1 MKNWDKMYYRIRF
14 KAAPKE
20 FVFEAIKHFVLV
32 KDVILTIKKNFKL
45 LRDDLHVYS
54 DEGIRLQPEDHA
66 ENGRTYVIKRVPSR
80 NVRYSRNRTLK

>member
-54 DEGIRLQPEDHA
+54 DEGIRLQPEDHVK
-66 ENGRTYVIKRVPSR
+66 NGRTYVIKHAS
-80 NVRYSRNRTLK
+80 SGSQI

>member
-1 MKNWDKMYYRIRF
+1 MYYRIKF
-14 KAAPKE
+14 KVAPKE

-54 DEGIRLQPEDHA
+54 DEGIRLQPEDHV

-80 NVRYSRNRTLK
+80 KVRYSRNRTLK

>member
-1 MKNWDKMYYRIRF
+1 MYYRIKF

-20 FVFEAIKHFVLV
+20 FVFEAMKHFVLV

-54 DEGIRLQPEDHA
+54 DEGIRLQPEDHVQ
-66 ENGRTYVIKRVPSR
+66 NGRTYVIKRVPSR
-80 NVRYSRNRTLK
+80 KVRYSRYRTLK

>member
-1 MKNWDKMYYRIRF
+1 MYYRIKL

-32 KDVILTIKKNFKL
+32 KDVILTVKENFKI

-54 DEGIRLQPEDHA
+54 DEGIRLQPEDHV
-66 ENGRTYVIKRVPSR
+66 ENGRTYVIKRVPSGK
-80 NVRYSRNRTLK
+80 VKYSRNQTLK

>member
-1 MKNWDKMYYRIRF
+1 MYYRIKF

-54 DEGIRLQPEDHA
+54 DEGIRLQPEDHV
-66 ENGRTYVIKRVPSR
+66 ENGRTYVIKRVPSGK
-80 NVRYSRNRTLK
+80 VKYSRNRTLK

>member
-1 MKNWDKMYYRIRF
+1 MYYRIKF

-54 DEGIRLQPEDHA
+54 DEGIRLQPEDHV

-80 NVRYSRNRTLK
+80 KVRYSRNRTLK

>member
-1 MKNWDKMYYRIRF
+1 MRKLVKMYYRIKF

-32 KDVILTIKKNFKL
+32 KDVILTIKRNFKL

-54 DEGIRLQPEDHA
+54 DEGIRLQPEDHV
-66 ENGRTYVIKRVPSR
+66 ENGRTYVIKRVPSGK
-80 NVRYSRNRTLK
+80 VKYSRNRALK

>member
-1 MKNWDKMYYRIRF
+1 MYYRIRF

-20 FVFEAIKHFVLV
+20 FVFETIRHFVLV

-54 DEGIRLQPEDHA
+54 DEGIRLQPEDHV

-80 NVRYSRNRTLK
+80 KVRYSRNRTLK